1 MQNTLLISEAKLKAF
16 TDINN
21 NLDVA
26 LIKSTIREAQIVHI
40 TRLLGTKLY
49 DKILSDVDNNTL
61 SGNYKTLVDDYVQD
75 ALIYWSYYESLEAIY
90 LRPRNNG
97 LLQPQGGDNS
107 LSVDMLVYDKKR
119 QSVKNKAEYFSERL
133 VDFLCFNNNLFP
145 EYGTETND
153 DIYPDAGIQF
163 KSPIVFRK
171 SIRDNIEQMG
181 IKVVNSRYKY
191 LPQ

>member
-171 SIRDNIEQMG
+171 TIRDNIEQMG

>member
-49 DKILSDVDNNTL
+49 DRILSDVDSNSL
-61 SGNYKTLVDDYVQD
+61 SGNYKTLVDEYVQD
-75 ALIYWSYYESLEAIY
+75 ALIYWSYYESLESIY

-97 LLQPQGGDNS
+97 LLQPQGGENS
-107 LSVDMLVYDKKR
+107 LSVDMLIYDKKR

-133 VDFLCFNNNLFP
+133 VDYLCFNNDLFP

-163 KSPIVFRK
+163 KSPIVFRNT
-171 SIRDNIEQMG
+171 IRDNIEQMG